1 MYEFFG
7 VYTSVFNIIFEM
19 LNTKIPN
26 CIMVF
31 WYYGILCVY
40 YPKKVEW
47 FLLPQ
52 GKLAQNCTL
61 FLIFMR

>member
-31 WYYGILCVY
+31 WYYGITLKKLNGFCF
-40 YPKKVEW
+40 PKGNWHKIAHY
-47 FLLPQ
+47 F
-52 GKLAQNCTL
+52 
-61 FLIFMR
+61 

>member
-47 FLLPQ
+47 FLL
-52 GKLAQNCTL
+52 
-61 FLIFMR
+61 